1 MSALLEDLRRSLA
14 ATPTNVVFVV
24 GAGVGAGAL
33 RGGAGA
39 ALASWTGLLA
49 DGLRRSCDLGLL
61 DEPTHA
67 HHRGQLDSAD
77 AHALV
82 EVADVVSRCLGAP
95 HGGEFSRW
103 LRETVGRF
111 HEDIRDHALLD
122 LLAAHQR
129 RGVLLATT
137 NYDHLLAAAT
147 GLRPVT
153 WRRVPAVERAIR
165 GSEPRVLHLHGE
177 WEEPE
182 SIVLGSHSYDEVA
195 RDPHAQAVLAALRM
209 DRTFV
214 FLGCG
219 AGLHDPNLGAFLRWT
234 SQVFGRSEVRH
245 FRLCRSDEVAALR
258 GEHPPEQR
266 IFPLSYGDTHADLV
280 PFLRDLLPRGAAAS
294 PRLALALT
302 REEQAFQGRD
312 DEARALRARVLG
324 DPPAVAAILGP
335 AGIGKSSLALHV
347 LHDPAVRVRFAERR
361 WFVRLDAATSAD
373 GAAGLVAAAL
383 GLGQTPDA
391 ATLGL
396 GQTPDVVT
404 RVCAALGRAPS
415 VLVLD
420 NLETPWEADR
430 AGTEA
435 LLRRLCALADLSLV
449 VSLRGAVS
457 PGGLSRPAVIRV
469 GPMTAEQAHDLFVA
483 IAPEHAGD
491 PRLDALL
498 QPLGGVPLAVVLLA
512 RVGLGNDLGNLA
524 RDWSLR
530 RTEMLQE
537 LGPERDRLTSW
548 AVSLELS
555 WAARRMTDPA
565 RALAAVIAALPGGVA
580 HEDLPVW
587 AADGPAAATALV
599 HVGLAHFGASRLQM
613 LAPVREHLLRRHPPD
628 APDLERMDVHYGRLA
643 RELGPKVGKHAGIGA
658 DERLIPEL
666 ANLDA
671 AIRRGLIGAD
681 PGPWI
686 DAACAMTPLADC
698 TGRLEPSPLH
708 PALLAAERTGDRTR
722 QAACLHDLARL
733 AASRARDDE
742 ARAQLDRALVLYRD
756 LNDTLGEAN
765 CVRRLGKLA
774 LADEALPLTEQALAL
789 YVRVGDPLGEAHCF
803 LHLGELALDGDQ
815 YDAGRQRFEQA
826 LAIYRRLGDLL
837 GVANCIQSLADVALD
852 CELEDEARKRFTEAL
867 PLHRQASHPS
877 GEADCRRGLSL
888 LAFRHSRLHEAEDHA
903 LAALPLYRGVGD
915 LLGEAQCLVDLG
927 DIALEYERHNEAERR
942 FAAALPL
949 YRAVSDVSG
958 EADCLLG
965 LGKSALAS
973 ARHDEAERWISQSLQ
988 RFRQDEDSFGEACCV
1003 ESLGELALARSQHAE
1018 AQRHLDQA
1026 RALFQQCDEA
1036 LGDADC
1042 LYHLGDLALGQ
1053 SQPDTARARYEQAL
1067 RIYEAED
1074 CPHSLGETHAR
1085 LSRLPAPLEEQQ
1097 RHLEEARRAFEAIH
1111 RPDLIAK
1118 LVP

>member
-373 GAAGLVAAAL
+373 GAAGLV
-383 GLGQTPDA
+383 
-391 ATLGL
+391 
-396 GQTPDVVT
+396 
-404 RVCAALGRAPS
+404 C
-415 VLVLD
+415 
-420 NLETPWEADR
+420 
-430 AGTEA
+430 
-435 LLRRLCALADLSLV
+435 RR
-449 VSLRGAVS
+449 
-457 PGGLSRPAVIRV
+457 PRPR
-469 GPMTAEQAHDLFVA
+469 P
-483 IAPEHAGD
+483 D
-491 PRLDALL
+491 PRRCH
-498 QPLGGVPLAVVLLA
+498 PRP
-512 RVGLGNDLGNLA
+512 R
-524 RDWSLR
+524 S
-530 RTEMLQE
+530 
-537 LGPERDRLTSW
+537 
-548 AVSLELS
+548 
-555 WAARRMTDPA
+555 DP
-565 RALAAVIAALPGGVA
+565 R
-580 HEDLPVW
+580 
-587 AADGPAAATALV
+587 
-599 HVGLAHFGASRLQM
+599 
-613 LAPVREHLLRRHPPD
+613 RRHP
-628 APDLERMDVHYGRLA
+628 R
-643 RELGPKVGKHAGIGA
+643 
-658 DERLIPEL
+658 
-666 ANLDA
+666 
-671 AIRRGLIGAD
+671 
-681 PGPWI
+681 
-686 DAACAMTPLADC
+686 
-698 TGRLEPSPLH
+698 
-708 PALLAAERTGDRTR
+708 
-722 QAACLHDLARL
+722 
-733 AASRARDDE
+733 
-742 ARAQLDRALVLYRD
+742 
-756 LNDTLGEAN
+756 
-765 CVRRLGKLA
+765 VRR
-774 LADEALPLTEQALAL
+774 P
-789 YVRVGDPLGEAHCF
+789 RP
-803 LHLGELALDGDQ
+803 
-815 YDAGRQRFEQA
+815 RPQRP
-826 LAIYRRLGDLL
+826 
-837 GVANCIQSLADVALD
+837 C
-852 CELEDEARKRFTEAL
+852 AR
-867 PLHRQASHPS
+867 
-877 GEADCRRGLSL
+877 
-888 LAFRHSRLHEAEDHA
+888 
-903 LAALPLYRGVGD
+903 
-915 LLGEAQCLVDLG
+915 
-927 DIALEYERHNEAERR
+927 
-942 FAAALPL
+942 
-949 YRAVSDVSG
+949 
-958 EADCLLG
+958 
-965 LGKSALAS
+965 
-973 ARHDEAERWISQSLQ
+973 
-988 RFRQDEDSFGEACCV
+988 
-1003 ESLGELALARSQHAE
+1003 
-1018 AQRHLDQA
+1018 
-1026 RALFQQCDEA
+1026 
-1036 LGDADC
+1036 
-1042 LYHLGDLALGQ
+1042 
-1053 SQPDTARARYEQAL
+1053 
-1067 RIYEAED
+1067 
-1074 CPHSLGETHAR
+1074 
-1085 LSRLPAPLEEQQ
+1085 
-1097 RHLEEARRAFEAIH
+1097 
-1111 RPDLIAK
+1111 
-1118 LVP
+1118 

>member
-280 PFLRDLLPRGAAAS
+280 PVPPRSPPARRGRLAPPGPGPDPRGAGVPG
-294 PRLALALT
+294 PR
-302 REEQAFQGRD
+302 RRSS
-312 DEARALRARVLG
+312 
-324 DPPAVAAILGP
+324 GP
-335 AGIGKSSLALHV
+335 AGPRAWRSPRRRGDPRPRRHRQELAGPARAARPPPCASASPSGGGLSASTPRPPLMAPPASL
-347 LHDPAVRVRFAERR
+347 
-361 WFVRLDAATSAD
+361 
-373 GAAGLVAAAL
+373 AAAL

-457 PGGLSRPAVIRV
+457 PGRV
-469 GPMTAEQAHDLFVA
+469 VA
-483 IAPEHAGD
+483 ACRD
-491 PRLDALL
+491 PRRTDDRRA
-498 QPLGGVPLAVVLLA
+498 GA
-512 RVGLGNDLGNLA
+512 RLVRG
-524 RDWSLR
+524 
-530 RTEMLQE
+530 
-537 LGPERDRLTSW
+537 DRPG
-548 AVSLELS
+548 
-555 WAARRMTDPA
+555 ARR
-565 RALAAVIAALPGGVA
+565 
-580 HEDLPVW
+580 
-587 AADGPAAATALV
+587 
-599 HVGLAHFGASRLQM
+599 
-613 LAPVREHLLRRHPPD
+613 
-628 APDLERMDVHYGRLA
+628 
-643 RELGPKVGKHAGIGA
+643 
-658 DERLIPEL
+658 
-666 ANLDA
+666 
-671 AIRRGLIGAD
+671 
-681 PGPWI
+681 
-686 DAACAMTPLADC
+686 
-698 TGRLEPSPLH
+698 
-708 PALLAAERTGDRTR
+708 
-722 QAACLHDLARL
+722 
-733 AASRARDDE
+733 
-742 ARAQLDRALVLYRD
+742 
-756 LNDTLGEAN
+756 
-765 CVRRLGKLA
+765 
-774 LADEALPLTEQALAL
+774 
-789 YVRVGDPLGEAHCF
+789 
-803 LHLGELALDGDQ
+803 
-815 YDAGRQRFEQA
+815 
-826 LAIYRRLGDLL
+826 
-837 GVANCIQSLADVALD
+837 
-852 CELEDEARKRFTEAL
+852 
-867 PLHRQASHPS
+867 
-877 GEADCRRGLSL
+877 
-888 LAFRHSRLHEAEDHA
+888 
-903 LAALPLYRGVGD
+903 
-915 LLGEAQCLVDLG
+915 
-927 DIALEYERHNEAERR
+927 
-942 FAAALPL
+942 
-949 YRAVSDVSG
+949 
-958 EADCLLG
+958 
-965 LGKSALAS
+965 
-973 ARHDEAERWISQSLQ
+973 
-988 RFRQDEDSFGEACCV
+988 
-1003 ESLGELALARSQHAE
+1003 
-1018 AQRHLDQA
+1018 
-1026 RALFQQCDEA
+1026 
-1036 LGDADC
+1036 
-1042 LYHLGDLALGQ
+1042 
-1053 SQPDTARARYEQAL
+1053 
-1067 RIYEAED
+1067 
-1074 CPHSLGETHAR
+1074 
-1085 LSRLPAPLEEQQ
+1085 
-1097 RHLEEARRAFEAIH
+1097 
-1111 RPDLIAK
+1111 
-1118 LVP
+1118 